1 MTTSKPAK
9 ANYDVVI
16 FDLDGTLIDSRIGIH
31 SSIVH
36 TLKEMGVP
44 AVDQELLT
52 QFIGPPLID
61 SFQSVCGMSE
71 TDAERAVA
79 VYKDY
84 FAVEGIKG
92 FEVYEGVPEM
102 LWLLRASGVRMA
114 IATTKDEVFGRE
126 IALNADFMPFLEV
139 VIGSDRE
146 GKMIRKPDLIAAA
159 LAALQ
164 IPRDATSSVRP
175 EPVEGRTLQIP
186 NEGDNTSP
194 RIVMVGDHAL
204 DMLGAKANNIA
215 SIAVTYGF
223 GRQCEE
229 LQTITPGPH
238 SQLSNGV
245 AQSLAGMCSSSYLTV
260 SKDRSPSRCDPSCR
274 TPRTPRLNT
283 PTPTY
288 RRTRCPRPAVAND
301 DAAPP
306 RGCSST

>member
-1 MTTSKPAK
+1 MTTPRPAI

-31 SSIVH
+31 SSIIH

-52 QFIGPPLID
+52 RFIGPPLID

-79 VYKDY
+79 VYKDH

-114 IATTKDEVFGRE
+114 IATTKDDIFARE
-126 IALNADFMPFLEV
+126 IALNADFLPFLEA
-139 VIGSDRE
+139 VIGSDRN
-146 GKMIRKPDLIAAA
+146 GVMLRKPELIAAA
-159 LAALQ
+159 LGALG
-164 IPRDATSSVRP
+164 IPRAGGGPAPDSTDD
-175 EPVEGRTLQIP
+175 P
-186 NEGDNTSP
+186 NSP

-204 DMLGAKANNIA
+204 DILGAKANSVT

-223 GRQCEE
+223 GNDEE
-229 LQTITPGPH
+229 LKQANPDHTANSVIE
-238 SQLSNGV
+238 LRDLLLGV
-245 AQSLAGMCSSSYLTV
+245 
-260 SKDRSPSRCDPSCR
+260 
-274 TPRTPRLNT
+274 
-283 PTPTY
+283 
-288 RRTRCPRPAVAND
+288 
-301 DAAPP
+301 
-306 RGCSST
+306 

>member
-1 MTTSKPAK
+1 MTTSKPAN

-92 FEVYEGVPEM
+92 FEIYEGVPEM

-146 GKMIRKPDLIAAA
+146 GTMIRKPELIAAA
-159 LAALQ
+159 LSALQ
-164 IPRDATSSVRP
+164 IPRDATPSVRP
-175 EPVEGRTLQIP
+175 EPVEGRTPRIP
-186 NEGDNTSP
+186 REGDPASP

-204 DMLGAKANNIA
+204 DIMGAKANNIT

-223 GRQCEE
+223 GNNEE
-229 LQTITPGPH
+229 LEQANPDHTANSVTE
-238 SQLSNGV
+238 LRNLLLGV
-245 AQSLAGMCSSSYLTV
+245 
-260 SKDRSPSRCDPSCR
+260 
-274 TPRTPRLNT
+274 
-283 PTPTY
+283 
-288 RRTRCPRPAVAND
+288 
-301 DAAPP
+301 
-306 RGCSST
+306 

>member
-1 MTTSKPAK
+1 MTTPNPAK
-9 ANYDVVI
+9 ANYDIVI
-16 FDLDGTLIDSRIGIH
+16 FDLDGTLIDSRLGIH

-44 AVDQELLT
+44 AVNQELLT

-61 SFQSVCGMSE
+61 SFQFVCGMSE
-71 TDAERAVA
+71 SDAERAVA

-146 GKMIRKPDLIAAA
+146 GTMIRKPELIAAA
-159 LAALQ
+159 LSALQ
-164 IPRDATSSVRP
+164 IPREGGGPAPDSTDDA
-175 EPVEGRTLQIP
+175 
-186 NEGDNTSP
+186 TSP

-204 DMLGAKANNIA
+204 DIMGAKANNIA

-223 GRQCEE
+223 GNNEE
-229 LQTITPGPH
+229 LKQANPDHTAN
-238 SQLSNGV
+238 SVMELRNLLLGV
-245 AQSLAGMCSSSYLTV
+245 
-260 SKDRSPSRCDPSCR
+260 
-274 TPRTPRLNT
+274 
-283 PTPTY
+283 
-288 RRTRCPRPAVAND
+288 
-301 DAAPP
+301 
-306 RGCSST
+306 

>member
-1 MTTSKPAK
+1 MTTSKPAN
-9 ANYDVVI
+9 ANYDIVI

-31 SSIVH
+31 SSVVH

-71 TDAERAVA
+71 PDAERAVA

-126 IALNADFMPFLEV
+126 IALNADFMPSLEV

-146 GKMIRKPDLIAAA
+146 GKMIRKPELIAAA
-159 LAALQ
+159 LSALNL
-164 IPRDATSSVRP
+164 PAPTSHDATPPVRP
-175 EPVEGRTLQIP
+175 EPVEGRTPQIP
-186 NEGDNTSP
+186 REGGGTTP

-204 DMLGAKANNIA
+204 DIFGAKANKIA

-223 GRQCEE
+223 GDDEE
-229 LQTITPGPH
+229 LKQANADHTADSVTE
-238 SQLSNGV
+238 LRNLLLGV
-245 AQSLAGMCSSSYLTV
+245 
-260 SKDRSPSRCDPSCR
+260 
-274 TPRTPRLNT
+274 
-283 PTPTY
+283 
-288 RRTRCPRPAVAND
+288 
-301 DAAPP
+301 
-306 RGCSST
+306 

>member
-1 MTTSKPAK
+1 MTTTSHTN

-36 TLKEMGVP
+36 TLKEVGVP
-44 AVDQELLT
+44 AVDQDVLS

-71 TDAERAVA
+71 PEAERAVA

-92 FEVYEGVPEM
+92 FEIYEGVPEM

-114 IATTKDEVFGRE
+114 IATTKDDVFARE
-126 IALNADFMPFLEV
+126 IALNADFMPFLEA

-146 GKMIRKPDLIAAA
+146 GTMLRKPELIAAA
-159 LAALQ
+159 LSALGL
-164 IPRDATSSVRP
+164 PALGPSPHTGTSTRHSRESGNPSDAS
-175 EPVEGRTLQIP
+175 
-186 NEGDNTSP
+186 

-204 DMLGAKANNIA
+204 DILGAKANGIT

-223 GRQCEE
+223 GNNEE
-229 LQTITPGPH
+229 LQRAQPDH
-238 SQLSNGV
+238 VADSVMELRNLLLGV
-245 AQSLAGMCSSSYLTV
+245 
-260 SKDRSPSRCDPSCR
+260 
-274 TPRTPRLNT
+274 
-283 PTPTY
+283 
-288 RRTRCPRPAVAND
+288 
-301 DAAPP
+301 
-306 RGCSST
+306 